1 MQTGADGALLP
12 PLVLNLD
19 QTERH
24 VMGHLLSVAHLLRPL
39 ALGGAM
45 FLAAAS
51 AQAQVKLEISVPWG
65 PNEFHSLNAA
75 AYAKRVTEE
84 TKGQVQIAARPGGEL
99 GVKANESVRA
109 VAEGVVPMA
118 DLALFQNASRG
129 AALAVETLPFLVN
142 DYEQLKVLHK
152 SFRPL
157 WEKILEKNNQK
168 VLYVVPWPKQFFFM
182 KKPVAN
188 IDDLKGVKMRSLDK
202 LTTDWINRLGMT
214 PVQLT
219 NLEILQAL
227 GSGMLEGVPT
237 SAGTA
242 VAQKYWDFMKH
253 GYETNHIWA
262 SNVMTINLDTW
273 KKLTPAQQQT
283 MERIAHEMEPGFWE
297 NSRKDHDLKVAEL
310 VKNGMQVQA
319 MPVAVVDEMRKRT
332 IPLWEQYAK
341 PMGDDA
347 VKALAEYR
355 KAIGK

>member
-1 MQTGADGALLP
+1 
-12 PLVLNLD
+12 
-19 QTERH
+19 
-24 VMGHLLSVAHLLRPL
+24 MGNVSSLRRLLRPL
-39 ALGGAM
+39 ALTGAM
-45 FLAAAS
+45 FLAAGA

-75 AYAKRVTEE
+75 AFAKRVTEE
-84 TKGQVQIAARPGGEL
+84 TKGQVQVAARAGGEL

-109 VAEGVVPMA
+109 VADGVVPMA

-142 DYEQLKVLHK
+142 DYDQLKVLHQ

-157 WEKILEKNNQK
+157 WEKILERNNQK
-168 VLYVVPWPKQFFFM
+168 VLYVVPWPKQFFFV
-182 KKPVAN
+182 KKPVN
-188 IDDLKGVKMRSLDK
+188 SIDDLKGVKMRSLDR

-242 VAQKYWDFMKH
+242 VAQKYWDFMKYA
-253 GYETNHIWA
+253 YETNHIWA
-262 SNVMTINLDTW
+262 SNVMTINLDIW
-273 KKLTPAQQQT
+273 KKLTPEQQQT
-283 MERIAHEMEPGFWE
+283 IQRIAREMEPGFWE
-297 NSRKDHDLKVAEL
+297 NSKRDHEQKVAEL
-310 VKNGMQVQA
+310 VKNGMNVQP
-319 MPVAVVDEMRKRT
+319 MPAAVVDEMRKRT
-332 IPLWEQYAK
+332 IPLWEPYAK
-341 PMGDDA
+341 PFGEEGL
-347 VKALAEYR
+347 KALAEYR

>member
-1 MQTGADGALLP
+1 MGILS
-12 PLVLNLD
+12 PLG
-19 QTERH
+19 R
-24 VMGHLLSVAHLLRPL
+24 ALRPL
-39 ALGGAM
+39 ALTGAM
-45 FLAAAS
+45 VLATAG

-75 AYAKRVTEE
+75 AFAKRVTEE
-84 TKGQVQIAARPGGEL
+84 TKGQVQVAARAGGEL

-109 VAEGVVPMA
+109 VADGVVPMA

-129 AALAVETLPFLVN
+129 AAMAVETLPFLVN

-168 VLYVVPWPKQFFFM
+168 VLYVVPWPKQFFFV
-182 KKPVAN
+182 KKPIAHV
-188 IDDLKGVKMRSLDK
+188 DDLKGLKMRSLDK

-242 VAQKYWDFMKH
+242 VAQKYWDFMKYA
-253 GYETNHIWA
+253 YETNHIWA

-283 MERIAHEMEPGFWE
+283 IERIAHEMEPGFWE
-297 NSRKDHDLKVAEL
+297 NSKRDHELKVAEL
-310 VKNGMQVQA
+310 VKNGMQAQP
-319 MPVAVVDEMRKRT
+319 MPAEVVDAMRKLT
-332 IPLWEQYAK
+332 VPLWEPYAK
-341 PMGDDA
+341 PYGA
-347 VKALAEYR
+347 EGLKALAEYR